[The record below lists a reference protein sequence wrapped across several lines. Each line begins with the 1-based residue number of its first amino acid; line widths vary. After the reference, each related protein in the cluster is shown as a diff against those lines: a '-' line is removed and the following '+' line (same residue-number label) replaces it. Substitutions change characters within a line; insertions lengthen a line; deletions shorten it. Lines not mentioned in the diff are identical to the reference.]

1 MSKLIQVLFIT
12 LALAFLVSCQ
22 TSWMVDP
29 KTDAR
34 LSIGEQ
40 LAQAGFEE
48 VSISYPTTYY
58 DGQQWCE
65 ALTQMVE
72 NAQEYII
79 YTVFLG
85 SECDENQ
92 VLIDALK
99 KKAQEGVDVY
109 LVVDGSSGFD
119 MTQSR
124 FHLRP
129 LYDLRKC
136 KVHLLEYKPFSV
148 TRLINLKNI
157 FSVEHRK
164 FLVIDGNQVGLGGM
178 NMNYISLS
186 AKENGGQR
194 DTMYSFKSSDLA
206 KVLVKDFVDFWNKE
220 SFEEVSIDE
229 FEIKEKTEEENIKA
243 WFCNQYDKNFDQ
255 ARMLGVLL
263 NGAKESISC
272 LPFLPMC
279 DKNMLS
285 VMKDAKDRGV
295 DFKMIVSYSRS
306 EDQKR
311 GVQFM
316 MPDLVRTGIDIMVE
330 NPTSEISLL
339 HEKLFIIDNLY
350 VGLGSTNFNFRSMNL
365 SNELMLV
372 LESPEL
378 AYEVNEHFNQY
389 LENTYKM
396 TQEEADEGKTLKGF
410 PNYVLGLYGG

>member
-1 MSKLIQVLFIT
+1 MSKLIQVLLIT

-129 LYDLRKC
+129 LYDLRKHG
-136 KVHLLEYKPFSV
+136 VHLLEYKPFSV

-157 FSVEHRK
+157 FLSSIESSW
-164 FLVIDGNQVGLGGM
+164 
-178 NMNYISLS
+178 SLMEI
-186 AKENGGQR
+186 KW
-194 DTMYSFKSSDLA
+194 
-206 KVLVKDFVDFWNKE
+206 VLV
-220 SFEEVSIDE
+220 
-229 FEIKEKTEEENIKA
+229 
-243 WFCNQYDKNFDQ
+243 
-255 ARMLGVLL
+255 G
-263 NGAKESISC
+263 
-272 LPFLPMC
+272 
-279 DKNMLS
+279 
-285 VMKDAKDRGV
+285 
-295 DFKMIVSYSRS
+295 
-306 EDQKR
+306 
-311 GVQFM
+311 
-316 MPDLVRTGIDIMVE
+316 
-330 NPTSEISLL
+330 
-339 HEKLFIIDNLY
+339 
-350 VGLGSTNFNFRSMNL
+350 
-365 SNELMLV
+365 
-372 LESPEL
+372 
-378 AYEVNEHFNQY
+378 
-389 LENTYKM
+389 
-396 TQEEADEGKTLKGF
+396 
-410 PNYVLGLYGG
+410 